1 MFTITHIDTQQL
13 NMMDSNVESMI
24 FRSANTGEHELY
36 RDAMRGLI
44 AAEITRAIVSR
55 EVFR

>member
-24 FRSANTGEHELY
+24 FRLANTGEHELY
-36 RDAMRGLI
+36 RDAIRGCI
-44 AAEITRAIVSR
+44 AAKITRAIVSR